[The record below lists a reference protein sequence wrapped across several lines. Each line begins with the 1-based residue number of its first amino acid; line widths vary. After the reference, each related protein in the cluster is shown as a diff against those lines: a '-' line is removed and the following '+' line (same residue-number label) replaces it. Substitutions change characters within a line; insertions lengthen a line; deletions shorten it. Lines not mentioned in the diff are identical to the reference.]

1 MNFNEHSNLKESHA
15 LFSPSQN
22 SWLKYSPDEI
32 EDRIFNQYRAPLGT
46 EIHEFSA
53 TMIKLGQK
61 VGSIRELK
69 KDIVKL
75 IYTKY
80 FNMDRTKE
88 SAIPY
93 GMKLIQYLDYLPDE
107 VYETVKVYIND
118 AIGFKMTPEQVLYYS
133 DEIYGTTDA
142 ISFRDNYLRI
152 YDLKTGARPAHMEQL
167 EIYAALFCLEYK
179 MKPRDIGIELR
190 LYQEADNILVFK
202 PTVEDIAPVMDQ
214 IVTVGKIA
222 SKIKKQEVQ

>member
-15 LFSPSQN
+15 LFSPSQ
-22 SWLKYSPDEI
+22 SAWLRYDPEQI
-32 EDRIFNQYRAPLGT
+32 EEKVFTQFRAPLGT

-53 TMIKLGQK
+53 IMIKLGQK

-69 KDIVKL
+69 KDIVKE

-88 SAIPY
+88 SAMPY
-93 GMKLIQYLDYLPDE
+93 GIKLINYLDYLPDD

-152 YDLKTGARPAHMEQL
+152 HDLKTGARPAHMEQL
-167 EIYAALFCLEYK
+167 QIYAALFCLEYK
-179 MKPRDIGIELR
+179 MKPRDIQIELR
-190 LYQEADNILVFK
+190 LYQDAENILVFK
-202 PTVEDIAPVMDQ
+202 PTVEDIVPVMDQ
-214 IVTVGKIA
+214 IITVGKIA
-222 SKIKKQEVQ
+222 SKIKSKQEV